1 MSSPGLDVPSIHSL
15 PTGSSYRLSAQF
27 PHPRSAESFAR
38 LDAPSTNPLAAINAT
53 RLAVASTH
61 AFPAG
66 PPLGWLHSTHIHF
79 LSYPPLGC
87 IPSISAFQP
96 GPRMTVPC
104 SYTPPSIS
112 PGWLLSPHKH
122 LLPRPP
128 LSWMLPLHFLLDL
141 PQGRPQPTNTHLPPL
156 TRLGWKLASPMHPL
170 KLVSL
175 CIEAYPDKFP
185 PSLLALSTYSFQS
198 P

>member
-27 PHPRSAESFAR
+27 PRPRSAESFAR

-104 SYTPPSIS
+104 SYIPPSIS
-112 PGWLLSPHKH
+112 PPTRLASLSTQTSSAKTTLKLDAPSTLPVGSSPRQATTHKH
-122 LLPRPP
+122 TPP
-128 LSWMLPLHFLLDL
+128 SIDS
-141 PQGRPQPTNTHLPPL
+141 
-156 TRLGWKLASPMHPL
+156 TRLEASFIHAP
-170 KLVSL
+170 
-175 CIEAYPDKFP
+175 
-185 PSLLALSTYSFQS
+185 T
-198 P
+198 